1 MSGTHHIVLVHS
13 PLTTSDVWGDLAAH
27 LCDRGCTVTVTEVRD
42 DDPPYASRFVAHVA
56 QQLQLAA
63 PDDHVVLIGHGAAG
77 PLLPQIGFA
86 RQAVGR
92 PVRGYVFVDALLP
105 RTVGPS
111 SLMDLIAASDPERAE
126 GLTTRLAKNG
136 MFPPVDDTELVGAV
150 PDPDVR
156 AALLADLRP
165 RGLDF
170 FTEALPSPIDWP
182 DAPCGFVQLSD
193 TFATEARSAAQRGWT
208 VSSVEAHHFW
218 AVSDPDGLARALGDV
233 LASWDDGG

>member
-1 MSGTHHIVLVHS
+1 MPIKIPNDLPARATLEAEGVMVMREADAIRQDIRPLRIGLLNLMPNKIRTETQLARLLGATPLQVELTLVRITDQVLV
-13 PLTTSDVWGDLAAH
+13 
-27 LCDRGCTVTVTEVRD
+27 
-42 DDPPYASRFVAHVA
+42 
-56 QQLQLAA
+56 
-63 PDDHVVLIGHGAAG
+63 GHGAAG

-92 PVRGYVFVDALLP
+92 PVSGYVFVDALLP
-105 RTVGPS
+105 RTMRPA
-111 SLMDLIAASDPERAE
+111 SLMDLITSPDDRQAD
-126 GLTTRLAKNG
+126 GLTQRIAEDG
-136 MFPPVDDTELVGAV
+136 MFPI

-170 FTEALPSPIDWP
+170 FTETLPSPIDWP

-193 TFATEARSAAQRGWT
+193 TFATEARTAAQRGWT
-208 VSSVEAHHFW
+208 VTSVEAHHFW
-218 AVSDPDGLARALGDV
+218 AMSDPDGLARALGDV

>member
-1 MSGTHHIVLVHS
+1 MSGSHHVVLVHS
-13 PLTTSDVWGDLAAH
+13 PFTTSGVWGDLAAH
-27 LCDRGCTVTVTEVRD
+27 LCERGCTVTVTEVHD
-42 DDPPYASRFVAHVA
+42 VEPPCASRFVAHVA

-63 PDDHVVLIGHGAAG
+63 PDEHVVLVGHGAAG

-92 PVRGYVFVDALLP
+92 PVSGYVFVDALLP
-105 RTVGPS
+105 RTMRPA
-111 SLMDLIAASDPERAE
+111 SLMDLITSPDDRQAD
-126 GLTTRLAKNG
+126 GLTQRIAEDG
-136 MFPPVDDTELVGAV
+136 MFPI

-170 FTEALPSPIDWP
+170 FTETLPSPIDWP

-193 TFATEARSAAQRGWT
+193 TFATEARTAAQRGWT
-208 VSSVEAHHFW
+208 VTSVEAHHFW
-218 AVSDPDGLARALGDV
+218 AMSDPDGLARALGDV